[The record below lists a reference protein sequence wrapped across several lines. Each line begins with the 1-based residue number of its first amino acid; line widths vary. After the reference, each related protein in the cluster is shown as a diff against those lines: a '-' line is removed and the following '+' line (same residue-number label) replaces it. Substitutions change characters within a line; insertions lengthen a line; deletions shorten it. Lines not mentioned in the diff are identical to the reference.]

1 MQNSSTSE
9 RAQQHPGPGEN
20 GGDDCGGVY
29 QRPELQRHHD
39 ARQRGGGEAPDIMR
53 AAPGGRRK
61 GDAAALNILLTVTLA
76 VALFDLVMF
85 GVCVW
90 MGYQKAKDN
99 EKDR

>member
-1 MQNSSTSE
+1 
-9 RAQQHPGPGEN
+9 
-20 GGDDCGGVY
+20 
-29 QRPELQRHHD
+29 
-39 ARQRGGGEAPDIMR
+39 MR
-53 AAPGGRRK
+53 SAPGGRRK